1 MKKITKYTDYDLNES
16 TIEVETTE
24 EGVYVLTLHDI
35 HNIVNNFTDEEVTEE
50 DIIEELSD
58 YTFVKVDDPEL
69 EVVEDETI
77 DTTEEEIEDDEL
89 ASNGDITGLKADEDP
104 TLIKKFEE

>member
-1 MKKITKYTDYDLNES
+1 MKEIVKYTAYEINES
-16 TIEVETTE
+16 MIEVEDTE

-50 DIIEELSD
+50 DILEELSD

-69 EVVEDETI
+69 EVI
-77 DTTEEEIEDDEL
+77 EEEPNGEEVEDDEL
-89 ASNGDITGLKADEDP
+89 AADGDITGLKADEDP
-104 TLIKKFEE
+104 TLIKKFEEE

>member
-1 MKKITKYTDYDLNES
+1 MEKIINFTNYELNES
-16 TIEVETTE
+16 TVEVDSTE

-58 YTFVKVDDPEL
+58 YTFVKVDDSEL
-69 EVVEDETI
+69 GVVEDETNV
-77 DTTEEEIEDDEL
+77 EDDVESDEL

-104 TLIKKFEE
+104 TLIKKFEEE